1 MIQMSG
7 TRIIF
12 LIFIGVGVY
21 GIANAL
27 QMPIGKIQDQ
37 GPGLF
42 PLVLAGLLGILSFL
56 GLIASREEKQA
67 ARDWKK
73 IWGELRIPV
82 RIVLLTV
89 GAIYFWESLGYLVVC
104 PLYLFLLFYL
114 ASDYSLPRALI
125 VGVLGGVLG
134 WFFFAR
140 FLGVMVPLGIL
151 PF

>member
-1 MIQMSG
+1 
-7 TRIIF
+7 
-12 LIFIGVGVY
+12 
-21 GIANAL
+21 
-27 QMPIGKIQDQ
+27 
-37 GPGLF
+37 
-42 PLVLAGLLGILSFL
+42 
-56 GLIASREEKQA
+56 
-67 ARDWKK
+67 
-73 IWGELRIPV
+73 
-82 RIVLLTV
+82 V

-140 FLGVMVPLGIL
+140 FLGVMVPVGIL